1 MSKGETFSP
10 QYINLISTMRI
21 LFLLLFLGFGAKA
34 QSFKEQIATH
44 REHYK
49 ADFVKSERAPLK
61 EPDLKYL
68 QFYDADSTYSINA
81 KVTLL
86 EGEKAFKMPTYAG
99 TTADYI
105 RYAKLNF
112 ELNGKPV
119 QLTLYR
125 NIALAANAAY
135 KDYLFLPFT
144 DQTNNKETYGGG
156 RYIDLKTTAIVDGKI
171 ELDFNKAY
179 NPYCAYSDGYRC
191 PIPPEEN
198 DLALAIKAGEKKYNG
213 EKKKLLIN

>member
-1 MSKGETFSP
+1 MKVKLVLLGSLLVL
-10 QYINLISTMRI
+10 NLAA
-21 LFLLLFLGFGAKA
+21 FA
-34 QSFKEQIATH
+34 QSFNEQIAAH
-44 REHYK
+44 REKYK
-49 ADFVKSERAPLK
+49 ADFVTNEHSPLK
-61 EPDLKYL
+61 EGDLKYL
-68 QFYDADSTYSINA
+68 HFYNADSNYKVTA

-99 TTADYI
+99 TTAEYI
-105 RYAKLNF
+105 RYAKLDFNI
-112 ELNGKPV
+112 NGKPT
-119 QLTLYR
+119 QLTLYK
-125 NIALAANAAY
+125 NVAFSANPAY

-156 RYIDLKTTAIVDGKI
+156 RYIDLKSGDIANGSI

-198 DLALAIKAGEKKYNG
+198 DLALAIKAGEQKYTG
-213 EKKKLLIN
+213 EKKHRN

>member
-1 MSKGETFSP
+1 MKVKLILLGSLLVL
-10 QYINLISTMRI
+10 NL
-21 LFLLLFLGFGAKA
+21 GAFA
-34 QSFKEQIATH
+34 QSFNEQIAAH
-44 REHYK
+44 REKYR
-49 ADFVKSERAPLK
+49 ADFVTNEHSPLK
-61 EPDLKYL
+61 EADLKHL
-68 QFYDADSTYSINA
+68 RFYEADSTYKVIA

-99 TTADYI
+99 TTAEYT
-105 RYAKLNF
+105 RYAKLDFN
-112 ELNGKPV
+112 LNGKPT
-119 QLTLYR
+119 QLTLYK
-125 NIALAANAAY
+125 NVALSANPAY

-156 RYIDLKTTAIVDGKI
+156 RYIDLKSGNITNGSI

-198 DLALAIKAGEKKYNG
+198 DLALTIKAGEQKYTG
-213 EKKKLLIN
+213 EKKHRN

>member
-1 MSKGETFSP
+1 MLK
-10 QYINLISTMRI
+10 YLILSLMLLVSTVC
-21 LFLLLFLGFGAKA
+21 FA
-34 QSFKEQIATH
+34 QSFSEQIAAH
-44 REHYK
+44 REKYK
-49 ADFVKSERAPLK
+49 ANFVSSEHAPLK
-61 EPDLKYL
+61 APDLKYL
-68 QFYDADSTYSINA
+68 QFYEADSTYHVKAN
-81 KVTLL
+81 VVLL
-86 EGEKAFKMPTYAG
+86 TDEKAFKMPTYAG

-105 RYAKLNF
+105 RYAKLNL

-156 RYIDLKTTAIVDGKI
+156 RYIDLKTSDIVAGQI
-171 ELDFNKAY
+171 ALDFNKAY

-198 DLALAIKAGEKKYNG
+198 DLALAIKAGEKKYMG
-213 EKKKLLIN
+213 EKKDRPSN

>member
-1 MSKGETFSP
+1 M
-10 QYINLISTMRI
+10 YRYLILLMFLVSSTC
-21 LFLLLFLGFGAKA
+21 LA
-34 QSFKEQIATH
+34 QSFKQQIATH
-44 REHYK
+44 REKYK
-49 ADFVKSERAPLK
+49 ADFVSSERAPLK

-68 QFYDADSTYSINA
+68 QFYDADSTYKVHA
-81 KVTLL
+81 KVALL

-112 ELNGKPV
+112 ELNGKPI

-156 RYIDLKTTAIVDGKI
+156 RYIDLKTTAIVDGNL

-198 DLALAIKAGEKKYNG
+198 DLQLEIKAGEKKYTG
-213 EKKKLLIN
+213 EKKKRP

>member
-1 MSKGETFSP
+1 MKVKLILLGSLLVL
-10 QYINLISTMRI
+10 NL
-21 LFLLLFLGFGAKA
+21 GAFA
-34 QSFKEQIATH
+34 QSFNQQIATH
-44 REHYK
+44 REKYK
-49 ADFVKSERAPLK
+49 ADFISNEHSPLK
-61 EPDLKYL
+61 EQDLKHL
-68 QFYDADSTYSINA
+68 RFYEADSTYKVTA

-99 TTADYI
+99 TTAEYI
-105 RYAKLNF
+105 RYAKLDF
-112 ELNGKPV
+112 DLNGKPT
-119 QLTLYR
+119 QLTLYK
-125 NIALAANAAY
+125 NVALSANPAY

-156 RYIDLKTTAIVDGKI
+156 RYIDLKSGDIANGSI

-198 DLALAIKAGEKKYNG
+198 DLALAIKAGEQKYTG
-213 EKKKLLIN
+213 EKKHRN

>member
-1 MSKGETFSP
+1 MARYFLVIALLIFS
-10 QYINLISTMRI
+10 STCFAQHFDSDIAIHR
-21 LFLLLFLGFGAKA
+21 AK
-34 QSFKEQIATH
+34 
-44 REHYK
+44 YK
-49 ADFVKSERAPLK
+49 ADFVSSERAPLK
-61 EPDLKYL
+61 EADLPYL
-68 QFYDADSTYSINA
+68 RFYDADSTYRVNA
-81 KVTLL
+81 TAVLL

-105 RYAKLNF
+105 RYAKLSF
-112 ELNGKPV
+112 DLNGKPV

-125 NIALAANAAY
+125 NVALAANAAY

-198 DLALAIKAGEKKYNG
+198 DLQLEIKAGEKKYMG
-213 EKKKLLIN
+213 EKKHRN

>member
-1 MSKGETFSP
+1 MKVKLILLASLLVL
-10 QYINLISTMRI
+10 NL
-21 LFLLLFLGFGAKA
+21 GAFA
-34 QSFKEQIATH
+34 QSFKAQIAAH
-44 REHYK
+44 REKYK
-49 ADFVKSERAPLK
+49 ADFVSNEHSPLK
-61 EPDLKYL
+61 EGDLKYL
-68 QFYDADSTYSINA
+68 HFYEADSNYKVNA

-99 TTADYI
+99 TTAEYI
-105 RYAKLNF
+105 RYAKLDFN
-112 ELNGKPV
+112 LNGNPT
-119 QLTLYR
+119 QLTLYK
-125 NIALAANAAY
+125 NVALSANPAY

-156 RYIDLKTTAIVDGKI
+156 RYIDLKSGNITNGSI

-198 DLALAIKAGEKKYNG
+198 DLALAIKAGEQKYTG
-213 EKKKLLIN
+213 EKKHRN

>member
-1 MSKGETFSP
+1 MYKYLTLLMF
-10 QYINLISTMRI
+10 LVSTSC
-21 LFLLLFLGFGAKA
+21 FA
-34 QSFKEQIATH
+34 QSFNEQIATH
-44 REHYK
+44 REKYK
-49 ADFVKSERAPLK
+49 ADFVSSERAPLK
-61 EPDLKYL
+61 EPDLKFL
-68 QFYDADSTYSINA
+68 QFYDADSTYRVNA
-81 KVTLL
+81 KVILL

-125 NIALAANAAY
+125 NIALATNAAY

-156 RYIDLKTTAIVDGKI
+156 RYIDLRTTAILDGKL

-198 DLALAIKAGEKKYNG
+198 DLQLEIKAGEKKYTG
-213 EKKKLLIN
+213 EKKHRN

>member
-1 MSKGETFSP
+1 
-10 QYINLISTMRI
+10 MRI
-21 LFLLLFLGFGAKA
+21 LISILFLGFGAQA
-34 QSFKEQIATH
+34 QTFSEKIATH

-49 ADFVKSERAPLK
+49 ADFVSSERAPLK

-68 QFYDADSTYSINA
+68 QFYDADSTYSVNA

-86 EGEKAFKMPTYAG
+86 KGEKAFKIPTYAG

-112 ELNGKPV
+112 ELNGKPL
-119 QLTLYR
+119 QLTLYK

-135 KDYLFLPFT
+135 RDYLFLPFT

-156 RYIDLKTTAIVDGKI
+156 RYIDLKSTAVIGGKI

-198 DLALAIKAGEKKYNG
+198 DLQMEIKAGEKNYTG
-213 EKKKLLIN
+213 EKKKRN

>member
-1 MSKGETFSP
+1 MYRYLTL
-10 QYINLISTMRI
+10 LI
-21 LFLLLFLGFGAKA
+21 FLVSSSCFA

-44 REHYK
+44 REIYK
-49 ADFVKSERAPLK
+49 AEFVSSEHAPLK
-61 EPDLKYL
+61 EPDLKHL
-68 QFYDADSTYSINA
+68 QFFDADSTYKVFA
-81 KVTLL
+81 RVTLL

-105 RYAKLNF
+105 RYAKLTF
-112 ELNGKPV
+112 DLNGKPV
-119 QLTLYR
+119 QLTLYK
-125 NIALAANAAY
+125 NIALSANPAY

-156 RYIDLKTTAIVDGKI
+156 RYIDLKATAIVDGKI

-198 DLALAIKAGEKKYNG
+198 DLQLEIKAGEKKYLG
-213 EKKKLLIN
+213 QKKKRQAN

>member
-1 MSKGETFSP
+1 
-10 QYINLISTMRI
+10 MRI
-21 LFLLLFLGFGAKA
+21 FFILLLLGFGAKA
-34 QSFKEQIATH
+34 QTFKDKIEAH

-49 ADFVKSERAPLK
+49 ADFVSSERAPLK

-68 QFYDADSTYSINA
+68 QFYNADSTYKVNA
-81 KVTLL
+81 TVTILT
-86 EGEKAFKMPTYAG
+86 GEKAFKMPTYAG

-105 RYAKLNF
+105 RYAKLTF
-112 ELNGKPV
+112 ELNGSPV

-135 KDYLFLPFT
+135 RDYLFLPFT

-156 RYIDLKTTAIVDGKI
+156 RYIDLKTTAIVDGKL

-198 DLALAIKAGEKKYNG
+198 NLALEIKAGEKKYTG
-213 EKKKLLIN
+213 EKKKRP